1 MEHNAFMEIDR
12 HRAKNKIIYGHHW
25 PLCWHLWIHMT
36 THKMHSNHK
45 STPAALYVFL
55 VRICLT
61 HPFTIVRLYQWK
73 VYIHMVVCPWNVT
86 GTTGFVDLSHPIA
99 KSEFPQHRVQR
110 RCGSHRPQLRL
121 EVLPDMAVSTGGRE
135 KQKRHMDCKWHT
147 YNLLPNFLLVITH
160 LYTYSFINSSSILTN
175 RSFKHENNL
184 NEVMNKR
191 HSNIYLEI
199 FILQSYLQNL
209 HC

>member
-12 HRAKNKIIYGHHW
+12 HRAKNMIIYSYHW
-25 PLCWHLWIHMT
+25 PLYWHLRIHMT

-45 STPAALYVFL
+45 STPAYVYL
-55 VRICLT
+55 SEILICLT
-61 HPFTIVRLYQWK
+61 HPFTIVRLYQWR

-86 GTTGFVDLSHPIA
+86 GTTGFVDLSHPIVN
-99 KSEFPQHRVQR
+99 SEFPQHRVQR

-121 EVLPDMAVSTGGRE
+121 EVLPDMAVSRRGTE
-135 KQKRHMDCKWHT
+135 KQKRPYGLQMI
-147 YNLLPNFLLVITH
+147 YLLPNFQLVITH

-184 NEVMNKR
+184 NEVMNKH

-199 FILQSYLQNL
+199 FILQSYLLNL